1 VELRT
6 VGDKLFWSY
15 ANLGMQHA
23 ALSEGAS
30 RIERRHYLIRSRLWR
45 QLSKGGM
52 PRSLADDERL
62 KLVLPQACSYCGST
76 DRANFSVDQLLPRHR
91 GGADRGEN
99 FVWACRSCN
108 SARRDRDVLDWLAS
122 QGRFPPIL
130 LLRRY
135 LKLRRF
141 GAARRCHPRRGGARL
156 PADAGPL
163 REGYRAFFG
172 AEPGGTG
179 ALTSNFARRVREAS
193 SGAPRIAKALPIPST
208 SEEIPAAMMRLRR
221 RLFGSL
227 RCGDDSASGRAMTG
241 EV

>member
-23 ALSEGAS
+23 AFSEGAS

-45 QLSKGGM
+45 QLSQGGT

-76 DRANFSVDQLLPRHR
+76 ERASFAVDHLIPRHR

-99 FVWACRSCN
+99 LVWACRSCN
-108 SARRDRDVLDWLAS
+108 SAKRDRDVLDWLVS

-135 LKLRRF
+135 LKLAIEIARERDLL
-141 GAARRCHPRRGGARL
+141 GTPLAAVGKDLPFALDRVPLPGDFPPLGELRL
-156 PADAGPL
+156 WVVD
-163 REGYRAFFG
+163 
-172 AEPGGTG
+172 
-179 ALTSNFARRVREAS
+179 
-193 SGAPRIAKALPIPST
+193 LP
-208 SEEIPAAMMRLRR
+208 E
-221 RLFGSL
+221 
-227 RCGDDSASGRAMTG
+227 
-241 EV
+241 